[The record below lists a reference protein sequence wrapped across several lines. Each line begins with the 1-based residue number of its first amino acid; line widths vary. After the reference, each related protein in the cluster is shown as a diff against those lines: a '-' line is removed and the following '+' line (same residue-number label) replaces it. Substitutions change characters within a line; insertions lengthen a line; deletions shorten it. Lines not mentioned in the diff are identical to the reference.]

1 MKKYIILTGTIA
13 RMGGAQMYVSNKAK
27 YVKKKDGRSSSF
39 QGTEDQFLLI
49 IYKNMREILFRIWMK
64 HHSFIREKIE

>member
-27 YVKKKDGRSSSF
+27 YVKKKRMAGIR
-39 QGTEDQFLLI
+39 
-49 IYKNMREILFRIWMK
+49 LFRG
-64 HHSFIREKIE
+64 